1 MWVMTS
7 VLTLGPDGEGVESP
21 DEPGLSFDPSPSAVP
36 SGLAR
41 FSRLDPTLK
50 RWAIAKCP
58 SGTIPTLYSELDT
71 ALPREGRGSE
81 AEGNPKSE
89 RTRSD
94 GQLKRGD
101 LPAPELRQ
109 AGAKNAE
116 KTFRGACIRAFAR
129 V

>member
-1 MWVMTS
+1 MTS

-58 SGTIPTLYSELDT
+58 SGTIPTLYSELGQKEGLWHAGQFRYRAGRKRAEFVELDSR
-71 ALPREGRGSE
+71 RE
-81 AEGNPKSE
+81 KQFM
-89 RTRSD
+89 T
-94 GQLKRGD
+94 Q
-101 LPAPELRQ
+101 
-109 AGAKNAE
+109 
-116 KTFRGACIRAFAR
+116 
-129 V
+129 